1 MEKQPSPH
9 SAASI
14 ARNIGIGVVTP
25 VLAATIIYFLGFNK
39 NEGSDFKKK
48 KEATIKTWT
57 AYVQNRGILS
67 TVFKQFEHVDSSMEI
82 ETLRNN
88 IYHEIDI
95 TIDNMENI
103 KKEPNADQRVYSTI
117 DIVEQ
122 QIKEMKPIM
131 GKMIDD
137 MISFSATEQTPESV
151 EIFQQ
156 QQMEDVAKKMRG
168 LMQRDSIRLATFYE
182 GLNKD
187 YNVTLPKH

>member
-9 SAASI
+9 SPASI

-25 VLAATIIYFLGFNK
+25 VLAATIIYFLGFNR

-67 TVFKQFEHVDSSMEI
+67 SVFKEFEHVDTTMEI

-122 QIKEMKPIM
+122 QIKDMKPIM

-137 MISFSATEQTPESV
+137 MITFSSAEQTPESV
-151 EIFQQ
+151 EVFQQ
-156 QQMEDVAKKMRG
+156 QQKEDVSRKMHG

-187 YNVTLPKH
+187 YNITLPKH